1 MVCEDIRLSGGAV
14 QHACRHGQ
22 GAFAAALQAATPP
35 APLAW
40 VRGRACPDA
49 QAVALALAQ
58 AAQRLQSARRV
69 LVTGLGDATLEAI
82 GVACDIAEAL
92 GAAVD
97 AGSHELAQP
106 TGPGIARSGEVTAA
120 WEEVRDRADL
130 VLFWFH
136 DPARSHPR
144 FLERFV
150 VPGPLAASASPAPTR
165 PLQRRTIAVGE
176 APVLPVGPHHQHLS
190 LAPEHCLELTR
201 ALHASLAGCALPA
214 EAAASLTLAR
224 TLLHEAIGA
233 AACVAV
239 VTGADHESGLEAWSI
254 AELVR
259 RINRTTSAFAIP
271 LENGLNRGG
280 SPGANAA
287 GAAAVCTW
295 RYGAAGAVARADR
308 SGGAFL
314 PAEADACR
322 LILRGEVDA
331 VLAVGPLLPSVE
343 AALASRATPLTLVR
357 VDDRLAQPAPV
368 AADIHLACASLLCGG
383 PGTLLRADGREVR
396 LGPPVAIST
405 APSMV
410 ALLTSL
416 LATLLAQLRTATE
429 GDAA

>member
-1 MVCEDIRLSGGAV
+1 MVCEDIRLSGGAAE
-14 QHACRHGQ
+14 HACLHGQ
-22 GAFAAALQAATPP
+22 GAFAAALQAATSS

-40 VRGRACPDA
+40 VRGAACPDA
-49 QAVALALAQ
+49 AAVARAVTQ

-97 AGSHELAQP
+97 AGSHEMAQT

-150 VPGPLAASASPAPTR
+150 VPGPLAASASPTPAR
-165 PLQRRTIAVGE
+165 PLQRRTLSVGE
-176 APVLPVGPHHQHLS
+176 APVLPVGPHHQHLP
-190 LAPEHCLELTR
+190 LAPGHCLELTR
-201 ALHASLAGCALPA
+201 ALHASLAGCSPPA
-214 EAAASLTLAR
+214 EAASSLTLAR
-224 TLLHEAIGA
+224 TLLQEAIGA
-233 AACVAV
+233 AGCVAV
-239 VTGADHESGLEAWSI
+239 VTQTEHASGLEAWSV

-259 RINRTTSAFAIP
+259 RINRTKSAFTIP

-308 SGGAFL
+308 LGGAFL

-331 VLAVGPLLPSVE
+331 VLAVGQLLPSVE
-343 AALASRATPLTLVR
+343 AALASRDTPLTLVR
-357 VDDRLAQPAPV
+357 VDDCLAQPAPV
-368 AADIHLACASLLCGG
+368 AADIHLACASLLCDG
-383 PGTLLRADGREVR
+383 PGTLLRADGREVC

-405 APSMV
+405 APPMV
-410 ALLTSL
+410 AVLTAL
-416 LATLLAQLRTATE
+416 LATLVAQRRTAAE